1 MASFKA
7 ILVMI
12 IFSAAVV
19 LGMNVAGLT
28 ENFRDPVYAL
38 AGAVVLLVALIVNV
52 WLYLKIAGEAPF
64 RWFKTNQ

>member
-7 ILVMI
+7 IIVML

-19 LGMNVAGLT
+19 FGMNELGFT
-28 ENFRDPVYAL
+28 ENHSDPLYAL

-52 WLYLKIAGEAPF
+52 TLYLKIAGETPF
-64 RWFKTNQ
+64 RWFND

>member
-7 ILVMI
+7 IVVMI

-19 LGMNVAGLT
+19 YGMNIVGLSD
-28 ENFRDPVYAL
+28 NFRDPLQAL

-52 WLYLKIAGEAPF
+52 ILYLKIAGEEPF
-64 RWFKTNQ
+64 KWFKD

>member
-7 ILVMI
+7 IVVML

-19 LGMNVAGLT
+19 FGMNAAGLS
-28 ENFRDPVYAL
+28 ESFRDPLMAL

-52 WLYLKIAGEAPF
+52 TLYLKIAGESPF
-64 RWFKTNQ
+64 RWFND